1 MQSPLAGLVVAQSLD
16 VVELGSQG
24 SLLLGQ
30 DVEVVVEV
38 ANNAEKV
45 RVLAR
50 DLVLVGGKVS
60 KSQVGIVDLLVDGV
74 QGLQHLLVGHVSRS
88 LSPHHLVSGSAGIG
102 DLVHDENLVL
112 LDLGLHFSES
122 INLLS
127 HLSSGIS
134 LLPLQV
140 GEDGLLLNIGL
151 FHVLAQFV
159 HLGLALLVELHLGS
173 GGAAG
178 LIQTLTQL
186 VDLPGQVGPL
196 PLGLG
201 TSLAL
206 SLEFLLHVLDAALDL
221 LDSLLGL
228 GNQVL
233 LVVKL
238 GSKLSVVLL
247 LVADGDLNVPL
258 AALKLNN
265 AILGHL
271 EVALKLPLLLLHGGA
286 RLLLLVQ
293 AALKLT
299 QGGFKLGLDCSQ
311 VVNLLADGDHVV
323 VGLGLRLGNV
333 LLLLVQLVDNLILL
347 SNLVLEHLDGVIAV
361 ALLQLN
367 LGNSQ
372 LNVLDFL
379 LDNADTARVG
389 LHLSGQGNPG
399 VLLGGE
405 DCLSV
410 LQLSLCLDLGRSCLG
425 LPVGVDGN
433 VALLL
438 SQLLAHGFDLG
449 LQAVHAALEVG
460 GDVKGLLVLAPSL
473 VGLLLQ
479 EPQLLLGIGHA
490 NQTPGLL
497 DQNKPAPVP
506 AGQILA
512 EVPLSD
518 LDELP
523 LVVLLLV
530 DTTTDSLEALTLDH
544 AHPLDDQLVTLLL
557 EGTKGASTE
566 EDQGVSE
573 PVSLTVEGNS
583 VPESI
588 DCGLVVSRGLDGLLT
603 KAGVPQLEVGVQHP
617 VGESTH
623 ADPDSLEHTVASQLV
638 HDEWGL
644 HLSRLLVGVGH
655 KATHKVRLAVVE
667 GGHQLT
673 QGDQVDRGD
682 SLAATLLLLLALLLG
697 GSSWLARV
705 VFPQKNQQSISRL
718 ALHDFDHRVVDGIL
732 VLLEPSSD
740 VVGHDSGVVGDGE
753 VGVLVSLGL
762 GLQEDGKLTQGGLE
776 FFLEGLV
783 CRLGE
788 ERLLLED
795 GPDAH
800 RLLRHDDGCGQVHAE
815 VSHHPVNSLAHIF
828 LLLNDEHVVVEELLQ
843 LLVDKVDGDLLEAV
857 VLKDLEVGNVE
868 HSAEVSLLHGGVN

>member
-1 MQSPLAGLVVAQSLD
+1 M
-16 VVELGSQG
+16 
-24 SLLLGQ
+24 
-30 DVEVVVEV
+30 
-38 ANNAEKV
+38 
-45 RVLAR
+45 
-50 DLVLVGGKVS
+50 
-60 KSQVGIVDLLVDGV
+60 
-74 QGLQHLLVGHVSRS
+74 
-88 LSPHHLVSGSAGIG
+88 
-102 DLVHDENLVL
+102 
-112 LDLGLHFSES
+112 
-122 INLLS
+122 
-127 HLSSGIS
+127 
-134 LLPLQV
+134 
-140 GEDGLLLNIGL
+140 
-151 FHVLAQFV
+151 
-159 HLGLALLVELHLGS
+159 GS

-238 GSKLSVVLL
+238 GS
-247 LVADGDLNVPL
+247 
-258 AALKLNN
+258 
-265 AILGHL
+265 
-271 EVALKLPLLLLHGGA
+271 
-286 RLLLLVQ
+286 
-293 AALKLT
+293 
-299 QGGFKLGLDCSQ
+299 Q

-347 SNLVLEHLDGVIAV
+347 GNLVLEHLDGVIAV

-379 LDNADTARVG
+379 LDNADTAGVG

-583 VPESI
+583 VHESI

-644 HLSRLLVGVGH
+644 NLSGLLVGVGH
-655 KATHKVRLAVVE
+655 EATHKVRLAGVE
-667 GGHQLT
+667 SGHQLN
-673 QGDQVDRGD
+673 QGDEVDRGD
-682 SLAATLLLLLALLLG
+682 SLAAALLLLLTLLLG
-697 GSSWLARV
+697 CCCGLSRV
-705 VFPQKNQQSISRL
+705 VFPQENQQSIGRL
-718 ALHDFDHRVVDGIL
+718 ALHHFDHRVVDGVL
-732 VLLEPSSD
+732 VLLQPSSD
-740 VVGHDSGVVGDGE
+740 VVGHDSGVVGDGK
-753 VGVLVSLGL
+753 VGILVSL
-762 GLQEDGKLTQGGLE
+762 
-776 FFLEGLV
+776 
-783 CRLGE
+783 
-788 ERLLLED
+788 
-795 GPDAH
+795 
-800 RLLRHDDGCGQVHAE
+800 
-815 VSHHPVNSLAHIF
+815 
-828 LLLNDEHVVVEELLQ
+828 
-843 LLVDKVDGDLLEAV
+843 
-857 VLKDLEVGNVE
+857 
-868 HSAEVSLLHGGVN
+868 